1 MPKIKQEMERIL
13 KADFIMTARYVEWV
27 PNIVLVIKKNGQVRI
42 GIDFGNLNLATPKDE
57 HVMHIAD
64 MLVNVVA
71 TNGILP
77 YMVILVTT
85 KSF

>member
-1 MPKIKQEMERIL
+1 MGRIL
-13 KADFIMTARYVEWV
+13 KADFIIIARYVEWV